1 MKDAYIV
8 GSILMNAD
16 EAVKAFVA
24 PRLPHG
30 DGHQFRKEDTALGV
44 IRSGKLVGGVVYH
57 DYTGPTVFMSGAFVD
72 PKWALPG
79 TLRALFD
86 YPFNTLKVEN
96 FLTATARN
104 NKRARRLDEGLGFE
118 LVGMIKNYWGAGKDC
133 ALYQMP
139 RSKCRWLKAEKTNG

>member
-1 MKDAYIV
+1 MSQPLIV
-8 GSILMNAD
+8 GSILIGAD
-16 EAVKAFVA
+16 EMVKAFVA

-30 DGHQFRKEDTALGV
+30 GHFSSRDTALGV

-57 DYTGPTVFMSGAFVD
+57 DYTGSTVFVSIAFDD

-96 FLTATARN
+96 FLAGTGRK
-104 NKRARRLDEGLGFE
+104 NKRARKLLEGLGFE
-118 LVGMIKNYWGAGKDC
+118 LVGMVKNYWGIGKDS

-139 RSKCRWLKAEKTNG
+139 RSKCRWLKENKDGKS